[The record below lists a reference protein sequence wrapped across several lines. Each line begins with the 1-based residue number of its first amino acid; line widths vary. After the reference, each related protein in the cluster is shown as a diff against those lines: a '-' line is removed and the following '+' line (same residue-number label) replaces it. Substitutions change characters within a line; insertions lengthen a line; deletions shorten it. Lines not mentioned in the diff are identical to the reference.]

1 MVGDI
6 EVVIGVVVLEH
17 TAGGTREGESIPV
30 ISNIIDS
37 AKKTTGQDLQLIDPI
52 RCHKVGERGRGW
64 RWWRGGAASTATTA
78 AAASPSAVVMVVVTS
93 ALPHRHDVLE
103 ADVRLR
109 GVVDAVGDRHHGDR
123 VDGAAAGPVTA
134 AHQRT

>member
-1 MVGDI
+1 MVGDV
-6 EVVIGVVVLEH
+6 EVVIRVVVLEH

-37 AKKTTGQDLQLIDPI
+37 AKKTAGQDLQLIDPI
-52 RCHKVGERGRGW
+52 RCRKVGERGRGW
-64 RWWRGGAASTATTA
+64 RWWRGGAAATSTATAT
-78 AAASPSAVVMVVVTS
+78 SPSAVVMVVVTS